1 MAPTSGNKKAKA
13 IQGSKLNRKPS
24 GDTRSTSSKAR
35 KSKSSGK
42 APPPKQAKSKPG
54 QGTTLKKKKRVYSD
68 KELDLPALNM
78 ITPAGVQ
85 KPRGKKKGKVF
96 VDDQVWCSPR
106 TSSITHIFYRR
117 RV

>member
-13 IQGSKLNRKPS
+13 IQGSKLSRRPS
-24 GDTRSTSSKAR
+24 GDTRDTSSKPK

-42 APPPKQAKSKPG
+42 APPPKQVKSKPRHG
-54 QGTTLKKKKRVYSD
+54 PQPKKKKRVYSD
-68 KELDLPALNM
+68 KELDIPVLNM

-96 VDDQVWCSPR
+96 VDDQVRMP
-106 TSSITHIFYRR
+106 SSNTLNYSHVSF
-117 RV
+117 